1 MNMFLCLCMWAVLAL
16 FSYLLNFDNI
26 MSIAIYYQYV
36 DPTFPE
42 MEYAIVWLD
51 IFFSVIVISL
61 KVYSHEIRADTGNH
75 CYIG

>member
-26 MSIAIYYQYV
+26 MSITIYYQYV

-51 IFFSVIVISL
+51 IFL
-61 KVYSHEIRADTGNH
+61 ALL
-75 CYIG
+75 